1 MGVRSGVGP
10 DDRAAAGRAGER
22 DLKRSVDQARSV
34 AQTIDERRQGLED
47 RLGQQRELL
56 RQVQAIRP
64 PKPPPVPVK
73 VSLSAPVLPSLSLAP
88 VGQGAKSAV
97 AAAYALLGRDYRYGA
112 EGPDTFD
119 CSGLTRFTWRS
130 AGVSLPHSAEAQ
142 FDSLPHVSP
151 DASSRGPGVLRK
163 AHPSPWGCTSGG
175 AR

>member
-64 PKPPPVPVK
+64 P
-73 VSLSAPVLPSLSLAP
+73 
-88 VGQGAKSAV
+88 
-97 AAAYALLGRDYRYGA
+97 
-112 EGPDTFD
+112 
-119 CSGLTRFTWRS
+119 
-130 AGVSLPHSAEAQ
+130 
-142 FDSLPHVSP
+142 
-151 DASSRGPGVLRK
+151 SRP
-163 AHPSPWGCTSGG
+163 PSP
-175 AR
+175 